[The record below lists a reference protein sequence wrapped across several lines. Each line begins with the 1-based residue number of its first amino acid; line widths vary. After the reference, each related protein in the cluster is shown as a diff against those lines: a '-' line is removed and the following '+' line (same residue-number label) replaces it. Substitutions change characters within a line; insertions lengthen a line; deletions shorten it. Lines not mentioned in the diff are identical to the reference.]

1 MSDNDASSKQEQNQE
16 SNQENE
22 KEQTM
27 ESLMGEYLDSED
39 FSFQMPVA
47 GEIRDG
53 IIASISGSQI
63 LVSVGAKSEG
73 LIVGKELEAIP
84 AEVLAT
90 FEVGKAIPV
99 YVVTPHDQE
108 GNLIL
113 SFVRAV
119 EEQSWIDAE
128 AALASG
134 ERLESTVVGYNKGGL
149 IVPLSTI
156 RGFIPASQLS
166 LSRRLSMSGETP
178 EAKYKGFV
186 GDPITVC
193 VIEVDRERHRLI
205 LSERAA
211 STETRDM
218 IRDKVLEELTEG
230 EVRKGRVTSLA
241 DFGAF
246 VNIGGADGLVHMS
259 EISWDRVVNP
269 SEVLKVGE
277 EVKVKIISID
287 RERRRI
293 GLSIRQL
300 QGDPWSEQVKNLKIG
315 QLVEGEITRLTSF
328 GAFARLNVPGDL
340 EGLIHISELSDRR
353 VDHPKEVV
361 KVGDVV
367 TLRILKIE
375 DEDHRIGLSM
385 RRVDSPAYADSDW
398 KSLAADFDLTR
409 STEGETIA
417 TMLGEATPKPAEE
430 VAEEATAEAPEAVA
444 EAAEEVQEAEE
455 EITAET
461 PEAVAETVEEVQEV
475 VEETTAEAPEAVAE
489 TAEEVQEAVEEAT
502 AEAPE
507 AVAETVEEVQ
517 EAEEEATAEA
527 PEAVAEAVEE
537 VQEAVEEATAEAP
550 EAVEETVEEV
560 QEVVEEAPAEAPEA
574 VTETVEVAEAEADEE
589 VKED

>member
-1 MSDNDASSKQEQNQE
+1 MSDNDAISMQEQNQE

-27 ESLMGEYLDSED
+27 ESLMGEYLNSED

-73 LIVGKELEAIP
+73 LIVGKEFEAIP
-84 AEVLAT
+84 AELLAT

-134 ERLESTVVGYNKGGL
+134 ESFESTVVGYNKGGL
-149 IVPLSTI
+149 LVPLSTI

-166 LSRRLSMSGETP
+166 LSRRLTMSGETP
-178 EAKYKGFV
+178 EAKYKSFV
-186 GDPITVC
+186 GDAVSVC

-211 STETRDM
+211 STETRDQ
-218 IRDKVLEELTEG
+218 IRDKVLEELAEG

-269 SEVLKVGE
+269 NEVLKVGE

-300 QGDPWSEQVKNLKIG
+300 LGDPWSEQVKNLKVG

-398 KSLAADFDLTR
+398 KSLAADFDLNP

-417 TMLGEATPKPAEE
+417 TMLGEATPEPL
-430 VAEEATAEAPEAVA
+430 
-444 EAAEEVQEAEE
+444 
-455 EITAET
+455 
-461 PEAVAETVEEVQEV
+461 EEVQEV
-475 VEETTAEAPEAVAE
+475 VEEVVAEVPEAI
-489 TAEEVQEAVEEAT
+489 T
-502 AEAPE
+502 
-507 AVAETVEEVQ
+507 ETVEE
-517 EAEEEATAEA
+517 AK
-527 PEAVAEAVEE
+527 
-537 VQEAVEEATAEAP
+537 
-550 EAVEETVEEV
+550 
-560 QEVVEEAPAEAPEA
+560 EVVEEVVAEVPEA
-574 VTETVEVAEAEADEE
+574 VTETVEEAKEVVEEVVAEVPEAIAETVEDVQEVVEEVVAEVPETVAETVEEAKEVVEEVDEAVEPEADEE
-589 VKED
+589 IKED

>member
-1 MSDNDASSKQEQNQE
+1 MSDNDAISMQEQNQE

-27 ESLMGEYLDSED
+27 ESLMGEYLNSED

-73 LIVGKELEAIP
+73 LIVGKEFEAIP
-84 AEVLAT
+84 AELLAT

-134 ERLESTVVGYNKGGL
+134 ESFESTVVGYNKGGL
-149 IVPLSTI
+149 LVPLSTI

-166 LSRRLSMSGETP
+166 LSRRLTMSGETP
-178 EAKYKGFV
+178 EAKYKSFV
-186 GDPITVC
+186 GDAVSVC

-211 STETRDM
+211 STETRDQ
-218 IRDKVLEELTEG
+218 IRDKVLEELAEG

-259 EISWDRVVNP
+259 EISWDRVVTPN
-269 SEVLKVGE
+269 EVLKVGE

-300 QGDPWSEQVKNLKIG
+300 LGDPWSEQVKNLKVG

-398 KSLAADFDLTR
+398 KSLAADFDLNP

-417 TMLGEATPKPAEE
+417 TMLGEATPEPL
-430 VAEEATAEAPEAVA
+430 
-444 EAAEEVQEAEE
+444 
-455 EITAET
+455 
-461 PEAVAETVEEVQEV
+461 EEVQEV
-475 VEETTAEAPEAVAE
+475 VEEVVAE
-489 TAEEVQEAVEEAT
+489 V
-502 AEAPE
+502 
-507 AVAETVEEVQ
+507 
-517 EAEEEATAEA
+517 
-527 PEAVAEAVEE
+527 
-537 VQEAVEEATAEAP
+537 
-550 EAVEETVEEV
+550 
-560 QEVVEEAPAEAPEA
+560 PEA
-574 VTETVEVAEAEADEE
+574 VTETVEEAKEIVEEVVAEVPEAIAETVEDVQEVVEEVVAEVPETVAETVEEAKEVVEEVVAEVPETVAETVEEAKEVVEEVVEAVEPEADEE
-589 VKED
+589 IKED

>member
-1 MSDNDASSKQEQNQE
+1 MSDNDAISKQEISQE

-22 KEQTM
+22 KEETM
-27 ESLMGEYLDSED
+27 ESLLGEYLNSED
-39 FSFQMPVA
+39 FSFQLPVA

-63 LVSVGAKSEG
+63 LVSIGAKSEG
-73 LIVGKELEAIP
+73 LIVGKEFEAIP
-84 AEVLAT
+84 ADLLAT

-99 YVVTPHDQE
+99 FVVTPHDQE

-134 ERLESTVVGYNKGGL
+134 ESFESTVVGYNKGGL
-149 IVPLSTI
+149 LVPLSTI

-166 LSRRLSMSGETP
+166 LSRRLTMTGETP
-178 EAKYKGFV
+178 EAKYKSFV
-186 GDPITVC
+186 GEPVTVC

-218 IRDKVLEELTEG
+218 IRDKVLEDLAEG
-230 EVRKGRVTSLA
+230 DVRKGRVTSLA

-269 SEVLKVGE
+269 TEVLKVGQ

-287 RERRRI
+287 REKRRI

-300 QGDPWSEQVKNLKIG
+300 LDDPWSEQVKDLKVG

-328 GAFARLNVPGDL
+328 GAFARLNLPGDL
-340 EGLIHISELSDRR
+340 EGLIHISELSERR

-385 RRVDSPAYADSDW
+385 RRVDSPSYADSDW
-398 KSLAADFDLTR
+398 KTLAADFDLTP
-409 STEGETIA
+409 SSEGETLADIVGDA
-417 TMLGEATPKPAEE
+417 KDMMEE
-430 VAEEATAEAPEAVA
+430 TAEALEPKV
-444 EAAEEVQEAEE
+444 EE
-455 EITAET
+455 ET
-461 PEAVAETVEEVQEV
+461 
-475 VEETTAEAPEAVAE
+475 
-489 TAEEVQEAVEEAT
+489 
-502 AEAPE
+502 
-507 AVAETVEEVQ
+507 
-517 EAEEEATAEA
+517 
-527 PEAVAEAVEE
+527 
-537 VQEAVEEATAEAP
+537 
-550 EAVEETVEEV
+550 
-560 QEVVEEAPAEAPEA
+560 
-574 VTETVEVAEAEADEE
+574 
-589 VKED
+589 KED

>member
-1 MSDNDASSKQEQNQE
+1 MSDNDAISKQEQNQE

-27 ESLMGEYLDSED
+27 ESLLGEYLNSDD

-73 LIVGKELEAIP
+73 LIVGKEYEAIP
-84 AEVLAT
+84 QEVLAT

-99 YVVTPHDQE
+99 FVVNPHDQE

-113 SFVRAV
+113 FFVRAV

-128 AALASG
+128 AAMASG
-134 ERLESTVVGYNKGGL
+134 ESFESTIVGYNKGGL
-149 IVPLSTI
+149 LVPLSTI

-166 LSRRLSMSGETP
+166 LSRRLTITGETP
-178 EAKYKGFV
+178 EAKYKSFV

-211 STETRDM
+211 STETREQ
-218 IRDKVLEELTEG
+218 IRDKVMEELTEG

-246 VNIGGADGLVHMS
+246 VNIGGADGLVHMT
-259 EISWDRVVNP
+259 EIAWDRLVNP

-277 EVKVKIISID
+277 EVKVKVISVD

-300 QGDPWSEQVKNLKIG
+300 QGDPWLEQVKNLKTG
-315 QLVEGEITRLTSF
+315 QLVEGKITRLTSF
-328 GAFARLNVPGDL
+328 GAFARLNLPGDL

-353 VDHPKEVV
+353 VEHPKEVV
-361 KVGDVV
+361 KVGDTV
-367 TLRILKIE
+367 TMRILKIE

-385 RRVDSPAYADSDW
+385 RRVDSLAYVDSDW
-398 KSLAADFDLTR
+398 KSLAADFDLTP
-409 STEGETIA
+409 SAEGATIA
-417 TMLGEATPKPAEE
+417 TMLGK
-430 VAEEATAEAPEAVA
+430 EAPA
-444 EAAEEVQEAEE
+444 EAAES
-455 EITAET
+455 
-461 PEAVAETVEEVQEV
+461 
-475 VEETTAEAPEAVAE
+475 
-489 TAEEVQEAVEEAT
+489 AEEVKEAVEEA
-502 AEAPE
+502 AESA
-507 AVAETVEEVQ
+507 EEVK
-517 EAEEEATAEA
+517 
-527 PEAVAEAVEE
+527 
-537 VQEAVEEATAEAP
+537 EAVEEAAESAEDVK
-550 EAVEETVEEV
+550 EAVEE
-560 QEVVEEAPAEAPEA
+560 AA
-574 VTETVEVAEAEADEE
+574 ETVEPKADEE
-589 VKED
+589 PKEN

>member
-1 MSDNDASSKQEQNQE
+1 MSDNDANSMQEQNQE
-16 SNQENE
+16 NNQENE

-27 ESLMGEYLDSED
+27 ESLMGEYLNSED

-73 LIVGKELEAIP
+73 LIVGKEFEAIP

-99 YVVTPHDQE
+99 FVVTPHDQE

-134 ERLESTVVGYNKGGL
+134 ESFESTVVGYNKGGL
-149 IVPLSTI
+149 LVPLSTI

-166 LSRRLSMSGETP
+166 LSRRLTMSGETP
-178 EAKYKGFV
+178 EAKYKSFV
-186 GDPITVC
+186 GDSVSVC

-211 STETRDM
+211 STETRDQ
-218 IRDKVLEELTEG
+218 IRDKVLEELAEG

-269 SEVLKVGE
+269 NEVLKVGE
-277 EVKVKIISID
+277 EVRVKIISID

-300 QGDPWSEQVKNLKIG
+300 LGDPWSEQVKNLKVG

-353 VDHPKEVV
+353 VDHPKEVI

-398 KSLAADFDLTR
+398 KSLAADFDLNP

-417 TMLGEATPKPAEE
+417 TMLGEATPEA
-430 VAEEATAEAPEAVA
+430 VEEAAVEAPKAV
-444 EAAEEVQEAEE
+444 V
-455 EITAET
+455 
-461 PEAVAETVEEVQEV
+461 ETVEEVQEV
-475 VEETTAEAPEAVAE
+475 VAK
-489 TAEEVQEAVEEAT
+489 
-502 AEAPE
+502 
-507 AVAETVEEVQ
+507 
-517 EAEEEATAEA
+517 
-527 PEAVAEAVEE
+527 
-537 VQEAVEEATAEAP
+537 AP

-560 QEVVEEAPAEAPEA
+560 QEVVAEVPEA
-574 VTETVEVAEAEADEE
+574 VAETVEEVQEAVEEAAEVVEPKADEE

>member
-1 MSDNDASSKQEQNQE
+1 MSDNDAISMQEQNQE

-27 ESLMGEYLDSED
+27 ESLMGEYLNSED

-73 LIVGKELEAIP
+73 LIVGKEFEAIP
-84 AEVLAT
+84 AELLAT

-134 ERLESTVVGYNKGGL
+134 ESFESTVVGYNKGGL
-149 IVPLSTI
+149 LVPLSTI

-166 LSRRLSMSGETP
+166 LSRRLTMSGETP
-178 EAKYKGFV
+178 EAKYKSFV
-186 GDPITVC
+186 GDAVSVC

-211 STETRDM
+211 STETRDQ
-218 IRDKVLEELTEG
+218 IRDKVLEELAEG

-269 SEVLKVGE
+269 NEVLKVGE

-300 QGDPWSEQVKNLKIG
+300 LGDPWSEQVKNLKVG

-398 KSLAADFDLTR
+398 KSLAADFDLNP

-417 TMLGEATPKPAEE
+417 TMLGEATPEPL
-430 VAEEATAEAPEAVA
+430 
-444 EAAEEVQEAEE
+444 
-455 EITAET
+455 
-461 PEAVAETVEEVQEV
+461 EEVQEV
-475 VEETTAEAPEAVAE
+475 VEEVVAE
-489 TAEEVQEAVEEAT
+489 V
-502 AEAPE
+502 
-507 AVAETVEEVQ
+507 
-517 EAEEEATAEA
+517 
-527 PEAVAEAVEE
+527 
-537 VQEAVEEATAEAP
+537 
-550 EAVEETVEEV
+550 
-560 QEVVEEAPAEAPEA
+560 PEA
-574 VTETVEVAEAEADEE
+574 VTETVEEAKEVVEEVVAEVPEAVTETVEEAKEVVEEVVAEVPEAIAETVEDVQEVVEEVVAEVPETVAETVEEAKEVVEEVVEAVEPEADEE
-589 VKED
+589 TKED

>member
-1 MSDNDASSKQEQNQE
+1 MSDNDAISMQEQNQE

-27 ESLMGEYLDSED
+27 ESLMGEYLNSED

-73 LIVGKELEAIP
+73 LIVGKEFEAIP
-84 AEVLAT
+84 AELLAT

-134 ERLESTVVGYNKGGL
+134 ESFESTVVGYNKGGL
-149 IVPLSTI
+149 LVPLSTI

-166 LSRRLSMSGETP
+166 LSRRLTMSGETP
-178 EAKYKGFV
+178 EAKYKSFV
-186 GDPITVC
+186 GDAVSVC

-211 STETRDM
+211 STETRDQ
-218 IRDKVLEELTEG
+218 IRDKVLEELAEG

-269 SEVLKVGE
+269 NEVLKVGE

-300 QGDPWSEQVKNLKIG
+300 LGDPWSEQVKNLKVG

-398 KSLAADFDLTR
+398 KSLAADFDLNP

-417 TMLGEATPKPAEE
+417 TMLGEATPEPL
-430 VAEEATAEAPEAVA
+430 
-444 EAAEEVQEAEE
+444 
-455 EITAET
+455 
-461 PEAVAETVEEVQEV
+461 EEVQEV
-475 VEETTAEAPEAVAE
+475 VEEVVAE
-489 TAEEVQEAVEEAT
+489 V
-502 AEAPE
+502 
-507 AVAETVEEVQ
+507 
-517 EAEEEATAEA
+517 
-527 PEAVAEAVEE
+527 
-537 VQEAVEEATAEAP
+537 
-550 EAVEETVEEV
+550 
-560 QEVVEEAPAEAPEA
+560 PEA
-574 VTETVEVAEAEADEE
+574 VTETVEEAKEIVEEVVAEVPEAVTETVEEAKEVVEEVVAEVPEAIAETVEDVQEVVEEVVAEVPETVAETVEEAKEVVEEVVEAVEPEADEE
-589 VKED
+589 IKED

>member
-1 MSDNDASSKQEQNQE
+1 MSDNDAISMQEQNQE

-27 ESLMGEYLDSED
+27 ESLMGEYLNSED

-73 LIVGKELEAIP
+73 LIVGKEFEAIP
-84 AEVLAT
+84 EELLAT

-99 YVVTPHDQE
+99 FVVTPHDQE

-134 ERLESTVVGYNKGGL
+134 DSFESTVVGYNKGGL
-149 IVPLSTI
+149 LVPLSTI

-178 EAKYKGFV
+178 EAKYKSFV
-186 GDPITVC
+186 GDSVSVC

-211 STETRDM
+211 STETRDQ
-218 IRDKVLEELTEG
+218 IRDKVLEDLAEG

-269 SEVLKVGE
+269 NEVLKVGE

-300 QGDPWSEQVKNLKIG
+300 LGDPWSEQVKNLKVG

-353 VDHPKEVV
+353 VDHPKEVI

-398 KSLAADFDLTR
+398 KSLADDFDLN
-409 STEGETIA
+409 SNTEGETIA
-417 TMLGEATPKPAEE
+417 TMLGEATPQAVEE
-430 VAEEATAEAPEAVA
+430 VVA
-444 EAAEEVQEAEE
+444 EA
-455 EITAET
+455 

-475 VEETTAEAPEAVAE
+475 VEEVVAEVPEAVAE
-489 TAEEVQEAVEEAT
+489 TVEEVQEVVEEVVT
-502 AEAPE
+502 EAPE

-517 EAEEEATAEA
+517 EVVEDA
-527 PEAVAEAVEE
+527 AEAVE
-537 VQEAVEEATAEAP
+537 P
-550 EAVEETVEEV
+550 K
-560 QEVVEEAPAEAPEA
+560 
-574 VTETVEVAEAEADEE
+574 ADEE

>member
-1 MSDNDASSKQEQNQE
+1 MSDNDANSMQEQNQE

-27 ESLMGEYLDSED
+27 ESLMGEYLNSED

-73 LIVGKELEAIP
+73 LIVGKEFEAIP
-84 AEVLAT
+84 AELLAT

-134 ERLESTVVGYNKGGL
+134 ESFESTVVGYNKGGL
-149 IVPLSTI
+149 LVPLSTI
-156 RGFIPASQLS
+156 RGFIPASQLC
-166 LSRRLSMSGETP
+166 LSRRFTLSGETR
-178 EAKYKGFV
+178 EAKYKSFV
-186 GDPITVC
+186 GDAVSVC

-211 STETRDM
+211 STETRDQ
-218 IRDKVLEELTEG
+218 IRDKVLEELAEG

-269 SEVLKVGE
+269 NEVLKVGE

-300 QGDPWSEQVKNLKIG
+300 LGDPWSEQVKNLKVG

-398 KSLAADFDLTR
+398 KSLAADFDLNP

-417 TMLGEATPKPAEE
+417 TMLGEATPEPL
-430 VAEEATAEAPEAVA
+430 
-444 EAAEEVQEAEE
+444 
-455 EITAET
+455 
-461 PEAVAETVEEVQEV
+461 EEVQEV
-475 VEETTAEAPEAVAE
+475 VEEVVAEVPEAI
-489 TAEEVQEAVEEAT
+489 T
-502 AEAPE
+502 
-507 AVAETVEEVQ
+507 ETVEE
-517 EAEEEATAEA
+517 AK
-527 PEAVAEAVEE
+527 
-537 VQEAVEEATAEAP
+537 
-550 EAVEETVEEV
+550 
-560 QEVVEEAPAEAPEA
+560 EVVEEVVAEVPEA
-574 VTETVEVAEAEADEE
+574 VTETVEEAKEVVEEVVAEVPEAIAETVEDVQEVVEEVVAEVPETVAETVEEAKEVVEEVVKAVEPEADEE
-589 VKED
+589 IKED

>member
-385 RRVDSPAYADSDW
+385 RRVDSAAYADSDW
-398 KSLAADFDLTR
+398 KSLAADFDLT
-409 STEGETIA
+409 SSPEGETIA

-430 VAEEATAEAPEAVA
+430 VAEE
-444 EAAEEVQEAEE
+444 
-455 EITAET
+455 
-461 PEAVAETVEEVQEV
+461 
-475 VEETTAEAPEAVAE
+475 TT
-489 TAEEVQEAVEEAT
+489 
-502 AEAPE
+502 
-507 AVAETVEEVQ
+507 
-517 EAEEEATAEA
+517 
-527 PEAVAEAVEE
+527 
-537 VQEAVEEATAEAP
+537 
-550 EAVEETVEEV
+550 
-560 QEVVEEAPAEAPEA
+560 AEAPEA
-574 VTETVEVAEAEADEE
+574 VTETVEAVEAEADEE

>member
-1 MSDNDASSKQEQNQE
+1 MSDNDAISMQEQNQE

-27 ESLMGEYLDSED
+27 ESLMGEYLNSED

-73 LIVGKELEAIP
+73 LIVGKEFEAIP
-84 AEVLAT
+84 AELLAT

-134 ERLESTVVGYNKGGL
+134 ESFESTVVGYNKGGL
-149 IVPLSTI
+149 LVPLSTI

-166 LSRRLSMSGETP
+166 LSRRLTMSGETP
-178 EAKYKGFV
+178 EAKYKSFV
-186 GDPITVC
+186 GDAVSVC

-211 STETRDM
+211 STETRDQ
-218 IRDKVLEELTEG
+218 IRDKVLEELAEG

-269 SEVLKVGE
+269 NEVLKVGE

-300 QGDPWSEQVKNLKIG
+300 LGDPWSEQVKNLKVG

-398 KSLAADFDLTR
+398 KSLAADFDLNP

-417 TMLGEATPKPAEE
+417 TMLGEATPEPL
-430 VAEEATAEAPEAVA
+430 
-444 EAAEEVQEAEE
+444 
-455 EITAET
+455 
-461 PEAVAETVEEVQEV
+461 EEVQEV
-475 VEETTAEAPEAVAE
+475 VEEVVAEVPEAI
-489 TAEEVQEAVEEAT
+489 T
-502 AEAPE
+502 
-507 AVAETVEEVQ
+507 ETVEE
-517 EAEEEATAEA
+517 AK
-527 PEAVAEAVEE
+527 
-537 VQEAVEEATAEAP
+537 
-550 EAVEETVEEV
+550 
-560 QEVVEEAPAEAPEA
+560 EVVEEVVAEVPEA
-574 VTETVEVAEAEADEE
+574 VTETVEEAKEVVEEVVAEVPEAIAETVEDVQEVVEEVVAEVPETVAETVEEAKEVVEEVVEAVEPEADEE
-589 VKED
+589 TKED